1 MAAISFTLQS
11 AISSHAVHFSVQNRY
26 GSARAKTAGFGR
38 GNGLDNAPIFL
49 TTLTESYVDIPYL
62 QFLASVRFAVLA
74 SRDKSAAILAA
85 GMAGITVGIKSTGLL
100 LAAMTYVLHLS
111 LTFKANRK
119 TWFKVNGQ
127 FTLWMIIMILVLGSV
142 FYIRNWII
150 AGNPIF
156 PVPLSLPFIGPLTSL
171 EHYSYSLPHST
182 FMAQWDFL
190 LYSGKWLNAILGES
204 ITLSGGWGLGP
215 LDLWRCSSY

>member
-1 MAAISFTLQS
+1 
-11 AISSHAVHFSVQNRY
+11 
-26 GSARAKTAGFGR
+26 
-38 GNGLDNAPIFL
+38 
-49 TTLTESYVDIPYL
+49 
-62 QFLASVRFAVLA
+62 
-74 SRDKSAAILAA
+74 
-85 GMAGITVGIKSTGLL
+85 MAGITVGIKSTGLL

-215 LDLWRCSSY
+215 LGLMALFLVPILVAVAVRKSAIRLEIWTFLHWVSLPLSHICLPIRRQVPDV